1 MRMYIA
7 SLKIYVRALTVPS
20 FFLCLFHI
28 LLLRRGLYWY
38 TTHVYDMIKLSWY
51 RSNLDITN
59 VTDFKQYFYFV

>member
-38 TTHVYDMIKLSWY
+38 TTHVYDMIKFIVLIWIS
-51 RSNLDITN
+51 
-59 VTDFKQYFYFV
+59 QM

>member
-51 RSNLDITN
+51 HIKYHFNLDIRN
-59 VTDFKQYFYFV
+59 VTDFK

>member
-20 FFLCLFHI
+20 FSYICFIFC
-28 LLLRRGLYWY
+28 YYNEVY
-38 TTHVYDMIKLSWY
+38 TGTLHMYMIY

>member
-28 LLLRRGLYWY
+28 LLLQRGLYWY
-38 TTHVYDMIKLSWY
+38 TTHVYDMIKFIVLIWIS
-51 RSNLDITN
+51 
-59 VTDFKQYFYFV
+59 QM

>member
-28 LLLRRGLYWY
+28 LLLQRGLYWY
-38 TTHVYDMIKLSWY
+38 TTHVY